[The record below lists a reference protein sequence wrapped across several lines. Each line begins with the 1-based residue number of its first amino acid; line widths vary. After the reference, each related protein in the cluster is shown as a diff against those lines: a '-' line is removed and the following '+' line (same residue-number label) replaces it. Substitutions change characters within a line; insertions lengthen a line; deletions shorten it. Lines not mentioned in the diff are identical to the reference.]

1 MIKHINSTNAN
12 NGKKNNQSNEL
23 NERTVDKNPF
33 IQFGK
38 WYEGILNSKLNE
50 PTSMM
55 LSTADVNG
63 NPSARIVLLKEIDD
77 SGFVFYTNYGSRK
90 GKDLKENPKAAL
102 TFFWDELLRQ
112 IRIEGRIE
120 KISIETSREYFSSRP
135 RESQIGAWVSEQSSV
150 IPNREILENK
160 FDELEEKFGNEE
172 IPLPDFWGGYR
183 VIPNYFEFWQ
193 GRENRLHDRICYNK
207 ENNEW
212 KIFRIAP

>member
-1 MIKHINSTNAN
+1 MNSTNAN

-23 NERTVDKNPF
+23 NERSVDKNPF
-33 IQFGK
+33 IQFTK
-38 WYEGILNSKLNE
+38 WYEGVLSSKLNE
-50 PTSMM
+50 PASMM

-120 KISIETSREYFSSRP
+120 KISRESSKEYFSSRP
-135 RESQIGAWVSEQSSV
+135 HESQIGAWVSEQSSV

-160 FDELEEKFGNEE
+160 FDELEEKFGNKE
-172 IPLPDFWGGYR
+172 IPLPEFWGGYK

>member
-1 MIKHINSTNAN
+1 MNSTNVN
-12 NGKKNNQSNEL
+12 SGKKSNRNNEL
-23 NERTVDKNPF
+23 NETTVDKNPF
-33 IQFGK
+33 IQFSK
-38 WYEGILNSKLNE
+38 WYESILDSNLNE
-50 PTSMM
+50 PTAMM

-63 NPSARIVLLKEIDD
+63 NPSARIVLLKEIYDN
-77 SGFVFYTNYGSRK
+77 GFVFYTNYGSQK
-90 GKDLKENPKAAL
+90 GKDLKENPKSAL
-102 TFFWDELLRQ
+102 TFFGDELRRQ

-120 KISIETSREYFSSRP
+120 KISREISKEYFSSRP
-135 RESQIGAWVSEQSSV
+135 RKSQIAAWVSAQSSV

-207 ENNEW
+207 ENDEW

>member
-1 MIKHINSTNAN
+1 MSSTNAN
-12 NGKKNNQSNEL
+12 NGKKSNRNNEL
-23 NERTVDKNPF
+23 NETTVDKNPF
-33 IQFGK
+33 IQFTK
-38 WYEGILNSKLNE
+38 WYEGVLSSKLNE
-50 PTSMM
+50 PASMM

-120 KISIETSREYFSSRP
+120 KISKETSKKYFSSRP
-135 RESQIGAWVSEQSSV
+135 RESQIGAWVSAQSSV

-172 IPLPDFWGGYR
+172 IPLPHFWGGYR

-193 GRENRLHDRICYNK
+193 GRENRLHDRICYKK
-207 ENNEW
+207 ENDEW

>member
-1 MIKHINSTNAN
+1 MNSTNAN

-23 NERTVDKNPF
+23 NERSVDKNPF
-33 IQFGK
+33 IQFTK
-38 WYEGILNSKLNE
+38 WYEGVLSSKLNE
-50 PTSMM
+50 PASMM

-120 KISIETSREYFSSRP
+120 KISRESSKEYFSSRP
-135 RESQIGAWVSEQSSV
+135 HESQIGAWVSEQSSV

-160 FDELEEKFGNEE
+160 FDELEEKFGNKE
-172 IPLPDFWGGYR
+172 IPLPEFWGGYK

-207 ENNEW
+207 ENDEW

>member
-1 MIKHINSTNAN
+1 MNSTNVN
-12 NGKKNNQSNEL
+12 NGKKYNKNNEL
-23 NERTVDKNPF
+23 NETSVDKNPF
-33 IQFGK
+33 IQFTN
-38 WYEGILNSKLNE
+38 WYEIVLTSNLNE
-50 PTSMM
+50 PTAMM

-120 KISIETSREYFSSRP
+120 KISKETSKKYFSSRP
-135 RESQIGAWVSEQSSV
+135 RESQIGAWVSAQSSV

-172 IPLPDFWGGYR
+172 IPLPHFWGGYR

-193 GRENRLHDRICYNK
+193 GRENRLHDRICYKK
-207 ENNEW
+207 ENDEW

>member
-1 MIKHINSTNAN
+1 MNSTNAN

-23 NERTVDKNPF
+23 NETSVDKNPF
-33 IQFGK
+33 VQFTK
-38 WYEGILNSKLNE
+38 WYECVLNSKLNE

-63 NPSARIVLLKEIDD
+63 NPSARIVLLKDIDE
-77 SGFVFYTNYGSRK
+77 SGFIFYTNYGSRK

-102 TFFWDELLRQ
+102 TFFWDELRRQ

-120 KISIETSREYFSSRP
+120 KISRESSKEYFSSRP
-135 RESQIGAWVSEQSSV
+135 HESQIGAWVSEQSSV

-160 FDELEEKFGNEE
+160 FDELEEKFGNKE
-172 IPLPDFWGGYR
+172 IPLPEFWGGYK

-207 ENNEW
+207 ENDEW

>member
-1 MIKHINSTNAN
+1 MNSTNAK
-12 NGKKNNQSNEL
+12 NGKKSPQNNEL
-23 NERTVDKNPF
+23 NETTVDKNPF

-38 WYEGILNSKLNE
+38 WYEGVLNSNLNE
-50 PTSMM
+50 PTAMM

-63 NPSARIVLLKEIDD
+63 NPSARIVLLKDIDD
-77 SGFVFYTNYGSRK
+77 SGFIFYTNYGSRK

-102 TFFWDELLRQ
+102 TFFWDELRRQ

-120 KISIETSREYFSSRP
+120 KISRESSKEYFSSRP
-135 RESQIGAWVSEQSSV
+135 HESQIGAWVSEQSSV
-150 IPNREILENK
+150 IPNREILEIK

-183 VIPNYFEFWQ
+183 LIPNYFEFWQ

-207 ENNEW
+207 ENDEW

>member
-1 MIKHINSTNAN
+1 
-12 NGKKNNQSNEL
+12 
-23 NERTVDKNPF
+23 
-33 IQFGK
+33 
-38 WYEGILNSKLNE
+38 
-50 PTSMM
+50 MM

-120 KISIETSREYFSSRP
+120 KISKETSKKYFSSRP
-135 RESQIGAWVSEQSSV
+135 RESQIGAWVSAQSSV

-193 GRENRLHDRICYNK
+193 GRENRLHDRICYKK
-207 ENNEW
+207 ENDEW

>member
-1 MIKHINSTNAN
+1 MNSTKVNY
-12 NGKKNNQSNEL
+12 GKKSNQNNDL
-23 NERTVDKNPF
+23 NESSVDKNPF
-33 IQFGK
+33 VQFTK
-38 WYEGILNSKLNE
+38 WYESILNSNLNE
-50 PTSMM
+50 PTAMM

-90 GKDLKENPKAAL
+90 GKDLKQNPKAAL
-102 TFFWDELLRQ
+102 TFFWDEQRRQ

-120 KISIETSREYFSSRP
+120 KISRETSKEYFSSRP

-150 IPNREILENK
+150 IPDREFLENK
-160 FDELEEKFGNEE
+160 YVELKEKFGNEE

-183 VIPNYFEFWQ
+183 LIPNYFEFWQ
-193 GRENRLHDRICYNK
+193 GRENRLHDRICYK
-207 ENNEW
+207 EENNQW